1 MNGTPWSPNT
11 DDLRRIL
18 DLLHSSQS
26 SDNEVQRQV
35 QLKLQHLN
43 QFPDFHN
50 YLGKIYSTRDLNISR
65 VN

>member
-1 MNGTPWSPNT
+1 MNGTSQGWIPNRE
-11 DDLRRIL
+11 DLLRIL

-35 QLKLQHLN
+35 QARLTHLN

-50 YLGKIYSTRDLNISR
+50 YLGKRLKKCR
-65 VN
+65 